1 MSLLYEALFYEALLR
16 CMIILPKYA
25 GRKCQTHTHIHFDT
39 LFDSYP
45 ARNFYTYK
53 LHPIQ
58 FYNIP
63 LQYIVCFFSKSL
75 RILYICMYSTINNYP
90 LNQVHTPAVK
100 KKMAANSPG
109 HAIKLCTFVFI
120 AYISIYMGVIVCSKR
135 RRVNNCA

>member
-1 MSLLYEALFYEALLR
+1 MPGVNVKHIPIYTLTPYLTAIPLGIF
-16 CMIILPKYA
+16 
-25 GRKCQTHTHIHFDT
+25 THINCTPYSFT
-39 LFDSYP
+39 IYLYS
-45 ARNFYTYK
+45 
-53 LHPIQ
+53 ISC
-58 FYNIP
+58 
-63 LQYIVCFFSKSL
+63 VFFSKSL